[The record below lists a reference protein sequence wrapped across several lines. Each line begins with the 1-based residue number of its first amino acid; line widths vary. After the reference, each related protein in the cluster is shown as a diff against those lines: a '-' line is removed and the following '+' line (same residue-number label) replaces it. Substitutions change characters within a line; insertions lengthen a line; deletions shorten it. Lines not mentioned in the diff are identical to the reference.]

1 MIWYLCCFGV
11 GFFMGAILMDILY
24 IAGSTDDIK
33 EVVYLKR
40 HIASLEAI
48 QASSGKSVDKA

>member
-11 GFFMGAILMDILY
+11 GFFMGVILMDVLY

-33 EVVYLKR
+33 EVVYLRKR
-40 HIASLEAI
+40 IASLEAI
-48 QASSGKSVDKA
+48 RASSGTSLDKA